1 METYQV
7 WREDVAS
14 KTIYKPGRQQRCR
27 DNDSF
32 QDSNLPVASYRLHSS
47 QFAR

>member
-7 WREDVAS
+7 LREHVAN
-14 KTIYKPGRQQRCR
+14 KTMHKLGRKQRCR

-32 QDSNLPVASYRLHSS
+32 QDSNLALASYRLHSS